1 MATYRAVYRRG
12 LYRIGDHSRR
22 PAASIT
28 FDAQSPSSAQMYSQ
42 RVAAERGWELRGV
55 RRIG

>member
-12 LYRIGDHSRR
+12 LYRIGDRTKR

-28 FDAQSPSSAQMYSQ
+28 FDAPSPGTAQVYSQ
-42 RVAAERGWELRGV
+42 RIAAERGWALRGV